1 MNKIFKKK
9 FIKVMF
15 TLIKRVAITLF
26 LMLEYLIVIPA
37 MLEHSRSPEGGG
49 VNDEKI

>member
-1 MNKIFKKK
+1 
-9 FIKVMF
+9 
-15 TLIKRVAITLF
+15 
-26 LMLEYLIVIPA
+26 MLEYLIVIPA